1 MTIDPWD
8 LTLYGIAIFILFI
21 TPGPVWL
28 AIVARGLAGGFNSA
42 WPLALGV
49 ALGDA
54 IWPIL
59 AIWGVSWIVSV
70 YADFLYVLGI
80 VASLMFLGMGALL
93 IWHSDK
99 SISSDTRLTRPGIW
113 AGFVA
118 GVIVILSNPK
128 AILFYMGV
136 LPGFFDVGSVNWIDV
151 TAIVLVSIVIPFLGN
166 VLLASFVGRVRSL
179 LRSPEQLKRLN
190 IVSGMLLICVGIALP
205 FF

>member
-1 MTIDPWD
+1 MSIALWD
-8 LTLYGIAIFILFI
+8 LALYGLAIFILFI

-28 AIVARGLAGGFNSA
+28 AIVARGLSGGFASA

-49 ALGDA
+49 AFGDA
-54 IWPIL
+54 VWPIL
-59 AIWGVSWIVSV
+59 AIWGVSWIVGL
-70 YADFLYVLGI
+70 YADFLSVLGI

-93 IWHSDK
+93 IRHSDK
-99 SISSDTRLTRPGIW
+99 GISSDNRLTKPGIW

-136 LPGFFDVGSVNWIDV
+136 LPGFFDIGELSRVDV
-151 TAIVLVSIVIPFLGN
+151 IAIVLVSIVVPFLGN
-166 VLLASFVGRVRSL
+166 VLLASFVGRVRRL
-179 LRSPEQLKRLN
+179 LSSEAQLKRLN
-190 IVSGMLLICVGIALP
+190 IASGVLLICVGIALP